1 MEENPLTYV
10 GIYKLL
16 RLHILSGDYQ
26 KGEKLPSRAVLAER
40 YQTSGKTIRRVIQ
53 LLCDEG
59 LIERQEKAA
68 PRVIY
73 DPLLDAERLQYAD
86 TDWLAAHAHQKDI
99 RKVIDYMD
107 SSALIGAAVIKRALV
122 YCQGN
127 DRLLEQLEAIL
138 ADMSLE
144 DEAAGPFWRSSLLYW
159 RCIVAQLKNSFIIN
173 MLERLGFFCI
183 APRPTTAASRAAY
196 WDKLKDITKRLR
208 CGQPALISEKNY
220 DFSNRFLKG
229 QDFMG
234 NPVLYTIKPSFF
246 DEPEEIKVY
255 LAQKE
260 RYTKRIY
267 LDLIDHICAHSYQ
280 VGDYLPNHESL
291 CCTYGVSHRTTTQ
304 AVKVLQELGI
314 VESLRGRG
322 IQLKISSKE
331 LRARQLDMTEL
342 TERLRRTLE
351 ELQLAALTIQP
362 VILYALEPLE
372 SEEAR
377 ALYQRK
383 KSHTGLISK
392 PDELLKYICTH
403 MRYPILKAFYNNAM
417 MDVIQQCGLYDYPE
431 AATAELQVLDQQAL
445 EAAALLRDGQQE
457 AFAQKMAQLMAHAYQ
472 WLAENICHAGCD
484 GQTTAALTQ
493 ESRRSSI

>member
-1 MEENPLTYV
+1 MADNPLAYI
-10 GIYKLL
+10 GIYKRL

-26 KGEKLPSRAVLAER
+26 KGEKLPSRAALEEI

-68 PRVIY
+68 PLVIY
-73 DPLLDAERLQYAD
+73 DPSEDAERLQCAD
-86 TDWLAAHAHQKDI
+86 TDWLAAHAQQKDI
-99 RKVIDYMD
+99 RRVVEYMD

-127 DRLLEQLEAIL
+127 DRLLERLDAIL
-138 ADMSLE
+138 ADMSPE
-144 DEAAGPFWRSSLLYW
+144 EETVGRFWRSSLYYW
-159 RCIVAQLKNSFIIN
+159 RSIIAQLDNAFIMN
-173 MLERLGFFCI
+173 MLEQLGFFCI
-183 APRPTTAASRAAY
+183 APRPTTVASRQAY
-196 WDKLKDITKRLR
+196 WDRLKNIVKELR
-208 CGQPALISEKNY
+208 DGQVDSLCETSF
-220 DFSNRFLKG
+220 DFSTYFLQG

-234 NPVLYTIKPSFF
+234 NPTLHTVTPSFF
-246 DEPEEIKVY
+246 DEPEEIEIY

-260 RYTKRIY
+260 RYTRRIY
-267 LDLIDHICAHSYQ
+267 LDLIGHICAESYQ
-280 VGDYLPNHESL
+280 AGDYLPSHECL
-291 CCTYGVSHRTTTQ
+291 CRTYGVSRRTTTQ
-304 AVKVLQELGI
+304 AVKRLQELNI
-314 VESLRGRG
+314 VQSRRGQG
-322 IQLKISSKE
+322 IQLMVSSKE

-342 TERLRRTLE
+342 TGRLRRTLE

-362 VILYALEPLE
+362 VILYALKPLE
-372 SEEAR
+372 PEEAR

-383 KSHTGLISK
+383 ESQTGLISK

-417 MDVIQQCGLYDYPE
+417 MDVAQQRGLYDYSE
-431 AATAELQVLDQQAL
+431 AAMAELQLLDQQAL
-445 EAAALLRDGQQE
+445 EAAALLRDGQRE
-457 AFAQKMAQLMAHAYQ
+457 VFAQKMAQLMAHAYQ
-472 WLAENICHAGCD
+472 WLTKNICQAGCE